1 MSVSIDLSGRRALI
15 TGSGQGVGA
24 AIAATLAEAGAE
36 VFVNDLVPERA
47 EAGAEALRSLGFTAQ
62 AAAFDVTNL
71 EAVTESITAIGP
83 LDILVNN
90 AGNAGGDGWT
100 AMSPFHTTSPSD
112 WNKFINVN
120 LYGVMNC
127 VHAALPGMI
136 QGKWGRVVTI
146 ISDAG
151 RVGEPSMASY
161 AAAKGGAAA
170 FTRAVAHEVG
180 RYNITANNISLGTM
194 RTPLSEERWA
204 NISEADAKVVL
215 QRYLVRRPGLPAD
228 VAALALYLVSDGG
241 EWVTAQTYPLNGGYS
256 VAL

>member
-1 MSVSIDLSGRRALI
+1 MAVSIDLSGRRALV

-47 EAGAEALRSLGFTAQ
+47 EAGAAALRSLGFAAR
-62 AAAFDVTNL
+62 AAAFDVTDL
-71 EAVTESITAIGP
+71 AMVTDSIGAIGP
-83 LDILVNN
+83 LDILINN

-100 AMSPFHTTSPSD
+100 AMAPFHTTSPSD
-112 WNKFINVN
+112 WAKFIDVN
-120 LYGVMNC
+120 LYGVLHC

-136 QGKWGRVVTI
+136 QHKWGRVITI

-151 RVGEPSMASY
+151 RVGEPSMAAY

-180 RYNITANNISLGTM
+180 RHHITANNISLGTM

-228 VAALALYLVSDGG
+228 VAALALYLASDGA

-256 VAL
+256 SAL

>member
-36 VFVNDLVPERA
+36 VVVNDLVPERA
-47 EAGAEALRSLGFTAQ
+47 EAGAAALRAQGHAAQ
-62 AAAFDVTNL
+62 AAAFDVTDL
-71 EAVTESITAIGP
+71 SAVSAAFARVGAI
-83 LDILVNN
+83 DILVNN

-100 AMSPFHTTSPSD
+100 AMTPFHTTSPAD
-112 WNKFINVN
+112 WSKFINVN

-151 RVGEPSMASY
+151 RVGEPSMAAY

-180 RYNITANNISLGTM
+180 RHNITANNISLGTM
-194 RTPLSEERWA
+194 RTPLSEDRWA
-204 NISEADAKVVL
+204 TISEADAKVVL

-228 VAALALYLVSDGG
+228 VAALALYLASDGA

-256 VAL
+256 SAL